1 MRTQEAY
8 WRNGDGNGAVGAEV
22 LVCRIGIAIDPAVC
36 VENGIAAV
44 AVFDQVVHFL
54 EVVQML
60 CDLI

>member
-1 MRTQEAY
+1 MLA
-8 WRNGDGNGAVGAEV
+8 
-22 LVCRIGIAIDPAVC
+22 CRIGVAIDSAVR

-60 CDLI
+60 CDLILLNCGA